1 MSYMNSSFTIKSAG
15 AQASQAQLS
24 YGAVSVPW
32 IVVLQAG
39 LPAQGLLSAV
49 TDDLAS
55 YSHCDF

>member
-1 MSYMNSSFTIKSAG
+1 MPYMNNSFTIKSAG
-15 AQASQAQLS
+15 SPGLS

-32 IVVLQAG
+32 IVALQTG

-49 TDDLAS
+49 TDGLAN